1 MKIGGS
7 SNNLL
12 EHILYCILHISSG
25 LKQKDE
31 ELTLPPRLT
40 AKRQWKPLC
49 RRGGCAFGSFEA
61 VPDHWEHTREGGQK
75 KIKDE
80 QR

>member
-25 LKQKDE
+25 LKQKGE

-40 AKRQWKPLC
+40 AKRQ
-49 RRGGCAFGSFEA
+49 
-61 VPDHWEHTREGGQK
+61 
-75 KIKDE
+75 
-80 QR
+80 